1 MKRFVLAGLSTL
13 ALSIATSPAVQAET
27 TPDEL
32 VNLAEQGY
40 LQEQGIP
47 SYNSLN
53 HAIRFGQLNAEDL
66 VEAAIAENRLAP
78 EMLND
83 ADYLSSVEFKLNN
96 LRWY

>member
-13 ALSIATSPAVQAET
+13 ALFIAISPAAQAET

-32 VNLAEQGY
+32 VNLAERGY

-47 SYNSLN
+47 SYSGLN
-53 HAIRFGQLNAEDL
+53 HAVQFGQLDAQDL
-66 VEAAIAENRLAP
+66 VSAAIAENRLAP

-83 ADYLSSVEFKLNN
+83 AGYLSSVEFRLNDLSGN
-96 LRWY
+96 